1 MKKPDQNENNLKDA
15 LFKRIESEQVCPKSR
30 FFFLCRECS
39 VWLFW
44 VLSVVVGAMAVAV
57 SLFVVMNRQY
67 AFYEATHD
75 NWLTF
80 MVEALPYLWFLVFG
94 LMAYFAT
101 FNIRHT
107 VRGYRYPAWLI
118 VGSSVAMS
126 VVVGVLLQTSDLGHV
141 VDNALGTH
149 MKMYMSQEKMEQKLW
164 QAPAEGRLLGQRVF
178 EDTVPSTTVVFVDV
192 DGGRTSDLDLVTSV
206 FMYDAV
212 NILPQDQAKLKTSLW
227 RRTADTAIP
236 ARAKVNGAY
245 VNSALAKQDA
255 IDAGFD
261 DCLFL
266 NQNGY
271 VSELSA
277 ANIFMIKR
285 GELITPDCASDILE
299 GITRRSIIELAEQK
313 GMKICERKVA
323 LTEMYTA
330 DEVFACGTSAF
341 VSPIVNIDGRII
353 SDGTSG
359 KYTNDLRQQLADAQA
374 DRTSEWTTLL

>member
-1 MKKPDQNENNLKDA
+1 MATMGKFSLMNGNIVPTEEA
-15 LFKRIESEQVCPKSR
+15 TV
-30 FFFLCRECS
+30 S
-39 VWLFW
+39 VASSAVLYG
-44 VLSVVVGAMAVAV
+44 LSVYSVFFGKHTPDGMLCFRIPDHIKRLQQSARMIGLTGTTQTLEKEPLVEEIKELIAMNKPTTDQFFRVTVHAV
-57 SLFVVMNRQY
+57 S
-67 AFYEATHD
+67 E
-75 NWLTF
+75 
-80 MVEALPYLWFLVFG
+80 
-94 LMAYFAT
+94 
-101 FNIRHT
+101 
-107 VRGYRYPAWLI
+107 
-118 VGSSVAMS
+118 VA
-126 VVVGVLLQTSDLGHV
+126 GV
-141 VDNALGTH
+141 
-149 MKMYMSQEKMEQKLW
+149 
-164 QAPAEGRLLGQRVF
+164 
-178 EDTVPSTTVVFVDV
+178 
-192 DGGRTSDLDLVTSV
+192 RTSDLDLVTSV

-374 DRTSEWTTLL
+374 DLTSDWTTLL

>member
-107 VRGYRYPAWLI
+107 VRGYRYPAWMI

-126 VVVGVLLQTSDLGHV
+126 VVVGVLLQASDLGHV

-149 MKMYMSQEKMEQKLW
+149 IKMYMSQEKMEQKLW

-192 DGGRTSDLDLVTSV
+192 DGGRWVMD
-206 FMYDAV
+206 
-212 NILPQDQAKLKTSLW
+212 
-227 RRTADTAIP
+227 
-236 ARAKVNGAY
+236 
-245 VNSALAKQDA
+245 
-255 IDAGFD
+255 
-261 DCLFL
+261 
-266 NQNGY
+266 
-271 VSELSA
+271 VSELNERDLTLLATQKIVRLIGRSSDVDSGRFYA
-277 ANIFMIKR
+277 CGAFPWMMDRAMSLEEMRYERDMFIKR
-285 GELITPDCASDILE
+285 MREHADEIEIRAGVPERAELVASSTNKSVCASIQSV
-299 GITRRSIIELAEQK
+299 RRMPAKE
-313 GMKICERKVA
+313 
-323 LTEMYTA
+323 
-330 DEVFACGTSAF
+330 
-341 VSPIVNIDGRII
+341 
-353 SDGTSG
+353 
-359 KYTNDLRQQLADAQA
+359 A
-374 DRTSEWTTLL
+374 DR

>member
-1 MKKPDQNENNLKDA
+1 MATMGKFSLMNGNIVPTEEA
-15 LFKRIESEQVCPKSR
+15 TV
-30 FFFLCRECS
+30 S
-39 VWLFW
+39 VASSAVLYG
-44 VLSVVVGAMAVAV
+44 LSVYSVFFGKHTPDGMLCFRIPDHIKRLQQSARMIGLTGTTQTLEKEPLVEEIKELIAMNKPTTDQFFRVTVHAV
-57 SLFVVMNRQY
+57 S
-67 AFYEATHD
+67 E
-75 NWLTF
+75 
-80 MVEALPYLWFLVFG
+80 
-94 LMAYFAT
+94 
-101 FNIRHT
+101 
-107 VRGYRYPAWLI
+107 
-118 VGSSVAMS
+118 VA
-126 VVVGVLLQTSDLGHV
+126 GV
-141 VDNALGTH
+141 
-149 MKMYMSQEKMEQKLW
+149 
-164 QAPAEGRLLGQRVF
+164 
-178 EDTVPSTTVVFVDV
+178 
-192 DGGRTSDLDLVTSV
+192 RTSDLDLVTSV

-285 GELITPDCASDILE
+285 GELITPDCASDILG

-374 DRTSEWTTLL
+374 DLTSDWTTLL